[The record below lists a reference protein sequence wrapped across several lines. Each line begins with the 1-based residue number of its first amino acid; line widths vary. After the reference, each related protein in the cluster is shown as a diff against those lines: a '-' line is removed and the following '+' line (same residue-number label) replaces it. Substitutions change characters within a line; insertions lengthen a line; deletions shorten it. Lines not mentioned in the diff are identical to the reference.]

1 MVTPAGNMIDDLQ
14 GDTYVP
20 GGNEEEFA
28 VHEGSRGTPVNS
40 SEEEGS
46 FDEESQAQSEGYE
59 DIFEIDTRGY
69 LDRYELSQEQLK
81 AIEGHILL
89 GVDAGQK
96 LINVSIALSEAESEI
111 ALLRQ
116 ELMAAKL
123 VIREQ
128 KGWSDRFIDKT
139 AE

>member
-1 MVTPAGNMIDDLQ
+1 MICKDES
-14 GDTYVP
+14 VEREES
-20 GGNEEEFA
+20 GGAPF
-28 VHEGSRGTPVNS
+28 NS

-111 ALLRQ
+111 AQLRQ
-116 ELMAAKL
+116 ELMAAKR

-139 AE
+139 VAESLKALQAQAEEDRVLAGA